1 MVKRLSDIV
10 EEVREHFQNTDIR
23 RLMEAERET
32 PAQTLALALVQ
43 NLDSAFVAFI
53 ALTWDS
59 LILRSKDVAVSFFS
73 DVPGY
78 GWLVGLLL
86 GEYASGFR
94 IFAAIC
100 GGAALFLYLVPPPSP
115 RDGDHSFHFF
125 ILGIYLFFSAVN
137 TLMLVAVFIPFS
149 AAVHGWLSR
158 KTLFLVATTV
168 VQYLIRRGW
177 AKGVK
182 KRYFLKAHFE
192 EQRTKRSRRG
202 GRKHGG
208 GS

>member
-1 MVKRLSDIV
+1 MVKRISDIV
-10 EEVREHFQNTDIR
+10 DDMREHFQNTDIR

-43 NLDSAFVAFI
+43 NLDSALVAFVA
-53 ALTWDS
+53 LSWDS
-59 LILRSKDVAVSFFS
+59 LLLRSKEIAVSFFS
-73 DVPGY
+73 DIPGY

-86 GEYASGFR
+86 GDYESGFR
-94 IFAAIC
+94 IFATIC

-115 RDGDHSFHFF
+115 RDRDHSFHFF
-125 ILGIYLFFSAVN
+125 ILSLYLFFSAVN

-149 AAVHGWLSR
+149 AAVHGWLSH

-182 KRYFLKAHFE
+182 KRYFIKANFD
-192 EQRTKRSRRG
+192 EQQKKRF
-202 GRKHGG
+202 GG
-208 GS
+208 GHKHHRGS